1 MIDTSSNKS
10 HSHDLQDN
18 ALSVIK
24 AEIQGLEAL
33 KASLSGKMATDFA
46 KAIET
51 IHNTAHHLIVVGIGK
66 SGHIG
71 RKLAASFASTGTPAF
86 FMHPSEA
93 LHGDLGMISQGC
105 TLLLL
110 SNSGE
115 SQDLRAVIRYAKAL
129 KVPIIGMT
137 SKPSSTLAKTATI
150 ALLLP
155 QGDEACPNGLAPTTS
170 TTNMLALGDALFVA
184 VMQLRGFTREDFGR
198 RHPGGKLGLQLQT
211 IADWMAVQN
220 NKHGDNIA
228 DDSHEIADD
237 GHETVSNLQNKDL
250 PVISQ
255 SAKMDAVIMA
265 ITSGAKG
272 CVAVIED
279 DSNKMIGMITDGDL
293 RRAMGDGFMARRAA
307 DIMSPS
313 PLTLSPDMLMSDVI
327 ALFAKHRISNAFVIE
342 ADQIVA
348 LIDMKSLM
356 QDGYV

>member
-1 MIDTSSNKS
+1 MIDTPSNKS
-10 HSHDLQDN
+10 HSHDQQDN

-24 AEIQGLEAL
+24 AEIKGLEAL
-33 KASLSGKMATDFA
+33 KALLAGKMAENFA

-155 QGDEACPNGLAPTTS
+155 QCDEACPNGLAPTTS

-228 DDSHEIADD
+228 DDND
-237 GHETVSNLQNKDL
+237 TTMFNLQNKGL

-279 DSNKMIGMITDGDL
+279 DSHKMIGMITDGDL
-293 RRAMGDGFMARRAA
+293 RRAMGDGFMACRAA